1 MDKGQDNHA
10 RNELEST
17 TETKQQGPRTKGN
30 RKDGRLGQRTKRGN
44 ALLDALVHTARQ
56 EGIPL
61 TQLAGI
67 LGVTY
72 GYVAQLRTGFRKTE
86 RLSERFVQACAIYL
100 KVPALTVKAL
110 AGIITARDF
119 LSADELQAS
128 ALAAGIRR
136 LQQDVLLGGFFPASL
151 WEADPELQAFVLLMF
166 QEATGLSEFAY
177 QRVPAFIETARA
189 AAVLSAE
196 PARKVGKR

>member
-1 MDKGQDNHA
+1 MDKGQGNHA
-10 RNELEST
+10 RNALESS
-17 TETKQQGPRTKGN
+17 TETRQQGPQAKGN
-30 RKDGRLGQRTKRGN
+30 RKNGRLGRRTKRGN
-44 ALLDALVHTARQ
+44 ALLDALVHTAHQ

-86 RLSERFVQACAIYL
+86 RLSERFVQACARYL
-100 KVPALTVKAL
+100 KVPAMTVKAL

-119 LSADELQAS
+119 LSAEELQAS
-128 ALAAGIRR
+128 ALEAGLKR
-136 LQQDVLLGGFFPASL
+136 LQQDALLGGFFPSSL
-151 WEADPELQAFVLLMF
+151 WEAEPELQAFVLLLF
-166 QEATGLSEFAY
+166 QESTGLSEFAY
-177 QRVPAFIETARA
+177 QRVPAFIEAAQT

-196 PARKVGKR
+196 PGGKAVRR